1 MAKGKMSQIG
11 SFPSVG
17 VKLQNIENH
26 HLVDGGSAIVSAR
39 AGLSRSQ
46 GYQVLGNTELRP

>member
-1 MAKGKMSQIG
+1 MSQIG

-26 HLVDGGSAIVSAR
+26 HLVNGGSAIVSAR

-46 GYQVLGNTELRP
+46 GYQIVGNTELRP